1 MIKYHK
7 PTVDIWHSVSD
18 SAIVLLILTGVW
30 GEGAGW
36 TVEGGAGDGLSCGE
50 ETKRI

>member
-1 MIKYHK
+1 MFQ
-7 PTVDIWHSVSD
+7 
-18 SAIVLLILTGVW
+18 IVLSLYVILTGVW

-36 TVEGGAGDGLSCGE
+36 AVKGGAGDGLSCGE